1 MCACCDCAGRY
12 VCWICVSLRGAGWYC
27 AAKILVC
34 LRDGK
39 TLIGD
44 LQSFD
49 QFGNLVLSHTV
60 ERVIVDKL
68 YADKSVGTF
77 ILRGENIVLLGEID
91 AEKEAA
97 GGLQQVSEAE
107 IQKARKEAGASAVAD
122 WSFLLDD

>member
-1 MCACCDCAGRY
+1 MHPVLVAVDMRAGHRTS
-12 VCWICVSLRGAGWYC
+12 VRGGGYC

-39 TLIGD
+39 TLIGV

-60 ERVIVDKL
+60 ERIIVNTL
-68 YADKSVGTF
+68 YADKPVGTF

-91 AEKEAA
+91 SAKEAA
-97 GGLQQVSEAE
+97 GGLKQVSEAE
-107 IQKARKEAGASAVAD
+107 IQKARKEAGASAEVD
-122 WSFLLDD
+122 WSFLLDE